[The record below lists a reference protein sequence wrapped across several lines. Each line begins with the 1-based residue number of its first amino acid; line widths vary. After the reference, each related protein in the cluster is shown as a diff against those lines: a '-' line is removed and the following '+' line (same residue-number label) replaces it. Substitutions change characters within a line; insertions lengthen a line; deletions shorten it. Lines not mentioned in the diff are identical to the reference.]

1 MLAKEL
7 AYYRAHFREAVQKEG
22 IICLECGSIL
32 KALAQHLV
40 KHQLSSAEYKAKW
53 GYNRTTPLERLITRR
68 KKRRHAFAMKLWR
81 LTPRG
86 AHLKAS
92 KARQRLHLTYRPERR
107 LADTEA
113 ARAKLA
119 AGFRRAKLRVR
130 RFQTRTERP
139 RRFRF
144 NSNFHTSKE
153 DRKILSLRN
162 KGLWPTEI
170 APLLGIRVKLVHYRL
185 YLLKKNGFAL
195 RPPTRPRPSPRRKV
209 TDDKVLMLVR
219 SGLSMR
225 EIAAKV
231 GVSVPAVY
239 RRIKRLQGFG

>member
-1 MLAKEL
+1 MKCGLTL
-7 AYYRAHFREAVQKEG
+7 PSAH
-22 IICLECGSIL
+22 
-32 KALAQHLV
+32 
-40 KHQLSSAEYKAKW
+40 
-53 GYNRTTPLERLITRR
+53 P
-68 KKRRHAFAMKLWR
+68 
-81 LTPRG
+81 
-86 AHLKAS
+86 KAS
-92 KARQRLHLTYRPERR
+92 KARQRLHFPFRPERR

-119 AGFRRAKLRVR
+119 AAFRRAKLQVR

-144 NSNFHTSKE
+144 NSKFHTSKE

-162 KGLWPTEI
+162 
-170 APLLGIRVKLVHYRL
+170 
-185 YLLKKNGFAL
+185 
-195 RPPTRPRPSPRRKV
+195 KV

-231 GVSVPAVY
+231 GVAIPTALK
-239 RRIKRLQGFG
+239 RIKRLQGLG